1 MDLKKEIA
9 ALEKDLVEWRRKFHR
24 IPEIAMEEEKTASAI
39 ADQLRQWGLSVHTG
53 VGRTGV
59 VGILQG
65 GQVGKT
71 LGIRADIDAL
81 PVTEETGLSFSSLH
95 PGRMH
100 ACGHDGHITIALG
113 TAKLLSNIRD
123 QLKGTVVFFFQPAE
137 ETLNGA
143 QAMLS
148 SEVVKNLELD
158 AVVGLHIWPDLP
170 LGKIAVRGGPVMAA
184 VDRFKAKIVGK
195 GGHGA
200 IPQKSVDPIVVAS
213 EVVLALQRIV
223 SREID
228 PLKPAVLTVGRIQGG
243 TTFNV
248 IPDWVEL
255 EGTVRTFDPDVR
267 SLIARRMEEMIKGIT
282 SGSKASYHLNY
293 EFGIP
298 AVNNDGKLAGWI
310 QGVLKKSL
318 GEDSVVM
325 DFPPS
330 MGGEDFALFQEKA
343 PGVYMFLGTNSE
355 ENSAYPIHHSKYSI
369 DERVL
374 PIGVQVFCEIATQFL
389 AQM

>member
-1 MDLKKEIA
+1 MDFRKEISG
-9 ALEKDLVEWRRKFHR
+9 LEKSLIQWRREFHQ

-39 ADQLRQWGLSVHTG
+39 AEKLRGWGLTVHTG

-65 GQVGKT
+65 RQPGKT
-71 LGIRADIDAL
+71 LGIRADMDAL
-81 PVTEETGLSFSSLH
+81 PVTEETGLPFTSTH

-113 TAKLLSNIRD
+113 TAKLLSHFRD
-123 QLKGTVVFFFQPAE
+123 QLKGTAVFLFQPAE

-148 SEVVKNLELD
+148 SEILKRVRLD

-184 VDRFKAKIVGK
+184 VDRFSVKILGK

-200 IPQKSVDPIVVAS
+200 IPQKSVDPIVIAS

-267 SLIARRMEEMIKGIT
+267 SLVAQRIEEMLKGIT
-282 SGSKASYHLNY
+282 SGSRATYNLNY

-298 AVNNDGKLAGWI
+298 AVQNDGKLASWI
-310 QGVLKKSL
+310 QGVLRKSL
-318 GEDSVVM
+318 GEDSVVV
-325 DFPPS
+325 DLPPS
-330 MGGEDFALFQEKA
+330 MGGEDFALFQGKA

-355 ENSAYPIHHSKYSI
+355 ENPLYPIHHAKYSI

-374 PIGVQVFCEIATQFL
+374 PIGVKIFCEIATEFL
-389 AQM
+389 A